1 MHSYLCFKIF
11 PRCDNRE
18 ISLISL
24 YIRNIDV
31 VDWCADVWLQSHPV
45 LSEAESANTVVVA
58 VAVAVAVVVV
68 VLGTK
73 KDEKLQT
80 DWDKETSSV
89 QRSAEVAG

>member
-1 MHSYLCFKIF
+1 MHRYLCFKIF
-11 PRCDNRE
+11 PRCDNRG

-24 YIRNIDV
+24 YIRNIGV

-45 LSEAESANTVVVA
+45 LSEAEAANTVV